1 MIEKEPKVDIAIIDR
16 VIQREFQKPLISWIK
31 GSSHGIKLL
40 LVSLIHEVVGNNN
53 KAVDLSVLFKRLNC
67 TLKQL
72 SLLPLNF
79 STFISSINRVS
90 SSGVFSLVENE
101 KERSKAILSCE
112 TEDLLYG
119 LQDDKFLK
127 EHNQLAFFLN
137 N

>member
-1 MIEKEPKVDIAIIDR
+1 M
-16 VIQREFQKPLISWIK
+16 ISWIK